1 MFKNGEKHCGKARR
15 ETWRSPCSL
24 LKQIHWSQHD
34 SYESTG
40 LTVHHHETKDYTVP
54 QILQFFMLECL
65 SASPEH
71 PITWALITH
80 YVKFI

>member
-1 MFKNGEKHCGKARR
+1 MFKNGEKQSGKARTER
-15 ETWRSPCSL
+15 WRSCSL

-54 QILQFFMLECL
+54 QILPFFMLECL
-65 SASPEH
+65 SAFPDH
-71 PITWALITH
+71 PIMKELIRH
-80 YVKFI
+80 YVTFI